1 MQPTF
6 SSSRILLPVRPWFI
20 VFSLLAALVLNFL
33 PTSAWPWVPDWV
45 ALVVIFWGI
54 REPRLVGMG
63 WGFLLGLAMDVADV
77 GLMGQHPLA
86 YEVISYL
93 AAALSKRILWFPIGQ
108 QSLYVLPLL
117 LLAQAMQ
124 LVVRAMPGVE
134 LPGLAY
140 FAGPFIASALWLP
153 LTFVL
158 LMPQYRPI
166 EHDANR
172 PI

>member
-1 MQPTF
+1 MHPTNR
-6 SSSRILLPVRPWFI
+6 SSRILQPVKLWF
-20 VFSLLAALVLNFL
+20 VYLSLFVALGLEYI
-33 PTSAWPWVPDWV
+33 PTGRTPGLPDWV
-45 ALVVIFWGI
+45 ALVLVFWSI
-54 REPRLVGMG
+54 REPRYVGMG
-63 WGFLLGLAMDVADV
+63 VGFLCGLAMDVADV

-86 YEVISYL
+86 YVVISYL

-108 QSLYVLPLL
+108 QSLYILPLL
-117 LLAQAMQ
+117 LLAQAIQ

-134 LPGLAY
+134 LPGFAY
-140 FAGPFIASALWLP
+140 FIGPFIASALWLP

>member
-1 MQPTF
+1 MQPTNR
-6 SSSRILLPVRPWFI
+6 SSRILLPVKLWF
-20 VFSLLAALVLNFL
+20 VYLTLFAALGLEYIPSGRTPGL
-33 PTSAWPWVPDWV
+33 PDWV
-45 ALVVIFWGI
+45 ALVLVFWSI
-54 REPRLVGMG
+54 REPRYVGMG
-63 WGFLLGLAMDVADV
+63 VGFLCGLAMDVADV

-86 YEVISYL
+86 YVVISYL

-117 LLAQAMQ
+117 LLAQAIQ

>member
-1 MQPTF
+1 MQPTNR
-6 SSSRILLPVRPWFI
+6 SSRILLPVKLWF
-20 VFSLLAALVLNFL
+20 VYLSLFAALGLEYIPSGRTPGL
-33 PTSAWPWVPDWV
+33 PDWV
-45 ALVVIFWGI
+45 ALVLVFWSI
-54 REPRLVGMG
+54 REPRYVGMG
-63 WGFLLGLAMDVADV
+63 VGFLCGLAMDVADV

-86 YEVISYL
+86 YVVISYL

-108 QSLYVLPLL
+108 QSLYILPLL
-117 LLAQAMQ
+117 LLAQAIQ

>member
-1 MQPTF
+1 MHPTNR
-6 SSSRILLPVRPWFI
+6 SSRILQPVKLWF
-20 VFSLLAALVLNFL
+20 VYLSLFVALGLEYI
-33 PTSAWPWVPDWV
+33 PTGRTPGLPDWV
-45 ALVVIFWGI
+45 ALVLVFWSI
-54 REPRLVGMG
+54 REPRYVGMG
-63 WGFLLGLAMDVADV
+63 VSFLCGLAMDVADV

-86 YEVISYL
+86 YVVISYL

-108 QSLYVLPLL
+108 QSLYILPLL
-117 LLAQAMQ
+117 LLAQAIQ

-134 LPGLAY
+134 LPGFAY
-140 FAGPFIASALWLP
+140 FIGPFIASALWLP

>member
-1 MQPTF
+1 MHPTNR
-6 SSSRILLPVRPWFI
+6 SSRILQPVKLWF
-20 VFSLLAALVLNFL
+20 VYLSLFVALGLEYI
-33 PTSAWPWVPDWV
+33 PTGRTPGLPDWV
-45 ALVVIFWGI
+45 ALVLVFWSI
-54 REPRLVGMG
+54 REPRYVGMG
-63 WGFLLGLAMDVADV
+63 VGFLCGLAMDVADV

-86 YEVISYL
+86 YVVISYL

-108 QSLYVLPLL
+108 QSLYILPLL
-117 LLAQAMQ
+117 LLAQAIQ

>member
-1 MQPTF
+1 MAPL
-6 SSSRILLPVRPWFI
+6 ILATKLHIPPAGFGKTT
-20 VFSLLAALVLNFL
+20 LL
-33 PTSAWPWVPDWV
+33 SAWV
-45 ALVVIFWGI
+45 AGCAQPVAWLTLDAGDGDPSV
-54 REPRLVGMG
+54 
-63 WGFLLGLAMDVADV
+63 FL
-77 GLMGQHPLA
+77 
-86 YEVISYL
+86 SYL

-108 QSLYVLPLL
+108 QSLYILPLL
-117 LLAQAMQ
+117 LLAQAIQ

-158 LMPQYRPI
+158 LMPQYRPNA
-166 EHDANR
+166 HDANR